1 MLIICKQECLDV
13 YLNSTNVQISCYKRV
28 DNRLSKKIAQRR
40 LLLGFSIFFRRTCN
54 SERNPN
60 QMQRT
65 STQQKAAVLLSKA
78 S

>member
-13 YLNSTNVQISCYKRV
+13 YLNSTTVQISCYKRV
-28 DNRLSKKIAQRR
+28 DNRLLKK
-40 LLLGFSIFFRRTCN
+40 LLNVGFCLDLVFFRCTFN